1 MYLRASQA
9 HSGTKSAALTPPAA
23 PPLADSCPS
32 KYVPSATHT
41 ATSVTCRRCR
51 PSPHSSGGQPA
62 PRCGPDQAKKA
73 KKEGA
78 GEGKSLQTRLTGG
91 VTRIHESNTGMYERM
106 LQTWL
111 TELDPCHPTS
121 SRRRLRRVGCPSRP
135 SSAPCRAT
143 AEKLLADCVS
153 AHPRQPPAAPG
164 ARPPCGAI
172 IEYVL
177 VRHGI
182 RGRGGASRLCPERWR
197 RADAL
202 PWPNGAPGWRDG
214 CLLRE
219 ADRNSPYLT
228 LPYDPEPSTF

>member
-1 MYLRASQA
+1 MYLAQRTQPRQSRADDAGPVSTHLEDSPRPAAAQIRRRRPRRRGWVKARAS
-9 HSGTKSAALTPPAA
+9 
-23 PPLADSCPS
+23 
-32 KYVPSATHT
+32 
-41 ATSVTCRRCR
+41 R
-51 PSPHSSGGQPA
+51 
-62 PRCGPDQAKKA
+62 
-73 KKEGA
+73 
-78 GEGKSLQTRLTGG
+78 TRLTGG
-91 VTRIHESNTGMYERM
+91 VTRIHESTTGMYERM

-111 TELDPCHPTS
+111 TELEPCHPS
-121 SRRRLRRVGCPSRP
+121 PFRRHLGLVGCPSRP

-172 IEYVL
+172 IEHTL

-214 CLLRE
+214 RSVALSTKKSF
-219 ADRNSPYLT
+219 AVT
-228 LPYDPEPSTF
+228 LPYDPEPSHI

>member
-1 MYLRASQA
+1 MCVEWCKPSCVDAPYVNR
-9 HSGTKSAALTPPAA
+9 HAL
-23 PPLADSCPS
+23 
-32 KYVPSATHT
+32 
-41 ATSVTCRRCR
+41 
-51 PSPHSSGGQPA
+51 PA

-78 GEGKSLQTRLTGG
+78 SEGKSLQTRLTGG

-106 LQTWL
+106 VGTWL

-135 SSAPCRAT
+135 SSARCRAT

-172 IEYVL
+172 IEHTL

-214 CLLRE
+214 RSVALSTKKSF
-219 ADRNSPYLT
+219 AVT
-228 LPYDPEPSTF
+228 LPYDPEPSHI

>member
-1 MYLRASQA
+1 
-9 HSGTKSAALTPPAA
+9 
-23 PPLADSCPS
+23 
-32 KYVPSATHT
+32 V
-41 ATSVTCRRCR
+41 
-51 PSPHSSGGQPA
+51 
-62 PRCGPDQAKKA
+62 
-73 KKEGA
+73 

-106 LQTWL
+106 VGTWL
-111 TELDPCHPTS
+111 TELDPCHPSS
-121 SRRRLRRVGCPSRP
+121 SRRHLGLVGCPSRP

-172 IEYVL
+172 IEYTL

-202 PWPNGAPGWRDG
+202 PWPNGDTGWRDG
-214 CLLRE
+214 RSVAVSKI
-219 ADRNSPYLT
+219 ADFA
-228 LPYDPEPSTF
+228 EPSTV